1 MLFLDPGLYYKEE
14 LCCFSLNETHVEPPV
29 FPSESLLMWF
39 YLLKCR
45 VLPKSSSSCCLFF
58 QNMSQIYLPLYL
70 RASPLYKTHCLKWTN
85 ATVSLFPSQLQPI
98 LHMVL
103 QLDLSFPFFFI
114 GIFLQK
120 LQSTP
125 RTVCT

>member
-1 MLFLDPGLYYKEE
+1 MLFLDPGLYNKEE
-14 LCCFSLNETHVEPPV
+14 SCCFSLNETHIEPPF

-39 YLLKCR
+39 YLLKCH

-98 LHMVL
+98 LHTVL
-103 QLDLSFPFFFI
+103 QLDLSFPFF
-114 GIFLQK
+114 L
-120 LQSTP
+120 
-125 RTVCT
+125 